1 MALSGKELDR
11 ARAVAESLLEA
22 LGIEAYL
29 FEVEPEAGADWV
41 VRVECAVT
49 EGWQT
54 HRLTVPGE
62 RLLAG
67 LDDADVREALG
78 NEWREVLAE
87 CRRKG

>member
-1 MALSGKELDR
+1 MALSGEELDR

-29 FEVEPEAGADWV
+29 FEVEPETHWV
-41 VRVECAVT
+41 VRVECAVA

-62 RLLAG
+62 RLLAA

-87 CRRKG
+87 CRRKS